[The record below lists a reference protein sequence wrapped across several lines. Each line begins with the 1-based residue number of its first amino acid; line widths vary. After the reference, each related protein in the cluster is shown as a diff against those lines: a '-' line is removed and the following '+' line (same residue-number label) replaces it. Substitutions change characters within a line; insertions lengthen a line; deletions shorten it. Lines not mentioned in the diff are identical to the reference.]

1 MIINKEFF
9 LLVIFVSIF
18 LPKYGVIDPTIISSI
33 LLLPLLVA
41 NNQYHL
47 SKTGIIIVSI
57 IASYLIFIPATFVQE
72 FNDYHI
78 IQLQRDAK
86 ILISSLIV
94 LFIHGFSKDLK
105 SLKGKI
111 SSILILLLKVNIII
125 MSIQLIS
132 PDLRIRIM
140 EFFNFGYSLDGF
152 ESFHLSS
159 LRPSGTFQS
168 YDIASI
174 ILALII
180 LLGIEKLI
188 NISKLWLVLGII
200 FTAITARTGLIL
212 ILVYI
217 TFKRPIYSV
226 ILGIFAIIAA
236 IIISNYNPLIF
247 QSYLWLKDDVAGEIN
262 ALTAQINYF
271 NLFGN
276 RLPSYQN
283 NSLSDVGYEHIL
295 LTYGFTGLFLILSYY
310 LVLVLKS
317 QKPIKTIL
325 AIIIFIGSFKTNLF
339 TPSLFLIF
347 FHFLIYTYNPVKS
360 PL

>member
-1 MIINKEFF
+1 MIIPKESF
-9 LLVIFVSIF
+9 LLVIFISIF

-33 LLLPLLVA
+33 LILPVLVT
-41 NNQYHL
+41 NNQYQL
-47 SKTGIIIVSI
+47 SKIGILIVSI
-57 IASYLIFIPATFVQE
+57 IASYLIFIPTTFIQE

-78 IQLQRDAK
+78 LQLQRDVK
-86 ILISSLIV
+86 ILISSIIV
-94 LFIHGFSKDLK
+94 LFINGFSEDLK
-105 SLKGKI
+105 SLKDKI

-125 MSIQLIS
+125 MSIQLLS

-140 EFFNFGYSLDGF
+140 EFFNFGYGLDEF
-152 ESFHLSS
+152 ETFHLSS

-174 ILALII
+174 ILSLII
-180 LLGIEKLI
+180 LLGFEKLLT
-188 NISKLWLVLGII
+188 ISKLWLILGIM

-217 TFKRPIYSV
+217 TFKKPLYSIIFG
-226 ILGIFAIIAA
+226 ILAIIIAM
-236 IIISNYNPLIF
+236 IISNYNPLIF

-262 ALTAQINYF
+262 ALATQINYF

-317 QKPIKTIL
+317 QKPIRTIL
-325 AIIIFIGSFKTNLF
+325 AIVIFIGSFKTNLF
-339 TPSLFLIF
+339 TPSLFLIL
-347 FHFLIYTYNPVKS
+347 FHFLIYTYNPFKS
-360 PL
+360 TM